1 MSNKK
6 IIKVGEVMTP
16 DVKTIEG
23 TQTVDKA
30 IELMRN
36 SGVSSLIVDRRNI
49 DDEFGMVVV
58 TDIATKVIGP
68 DKAPERVGIYEI
80 MTKPVLTISEGMDI
94 RYAVRLLGQFGI
106 SRALVTD
113 KNRHLMG
120 LVTLRD
126 MVLRHADENATRK

>member
-1 MSNKK
+1 MNEKQV
-6 IIKVGEVMTP
+6 IKVGEVMTS
-16 DVKTIEG
+16 DIKTIEG

-36 SGVSSLIVDRRNI
+36 SGVSSLVVDRRND

-58 TDIATKVIGP
+58 SDIATKVIGP

-80 MTKPVLTISEGMDI
+80 MTKPVLTVSEGMDI
-94 RYAVRLLGQFGI
+94 RYAVRLLGQFGL

-113 KNRHLMG
+113 EVRHLKG

-126 MVLRHADENATRK
+126 LVLRHAHENRKQK

>member
-1 MSNKK
+1 MNNKT

-30 IELMRN
+30 IDEMRN
-36 SGVSSLIVDRRNI
+36 SGVSSLIVDRRND

-58 TDIATKVIGP
+58 SDIATKVIGP

-80 MTKPVLTISEGMDI
+80 MTKPVLTLSEDMDI
-94 RYAVRLLGQFGI
+94 RYAIRLLGQFSL
-106 SRALVTD
+106 SRALVID
-113 KNRHLMG
+113 GERKLKG
-120 LVTLRD
+120 IVTLRD
-126 MVLRHADENATRK
+126 MVLRHTHENAS